1 MACLQTCVHTKGSVL
16 AEKLG
21 ETSGRKKMALHVGMG
36 DERQPKFL
44 PELEVS
50 NECLCQKVQSPALG
64 PFLIIESKLLSWL
77 KGLQLRP
84 KSKHARAM
92 GREARACRRES

>member
-1 MACLQTCVHTKGSVL
+1 
-16 AEKLG
+16 
-21 ETSGRKKMALHVGMG
+21 MALHVGMG